1 MRQNFFSILNLIAVT
16 ALISC
21 EQIDQN
27 KFPEAEEK
35 NTFLA
40 SSTFERIKPS
50 IDFYGDIDLKNI
62 KEEVLNDGE
71 ITISTFRIP
80 VTKNGRLI
88 GNIIAVDLGKSGFLP
103 FGDTF
108 AVNFEDY
115 SDFNQMTLSG
125 TIEMVDMNYENFV
138 HSKIRVV
145 ENKIIDWEG
154 NGLSPKLKA
163 KYSYLRKDSTTNKK
177 LNVRTQTFTCDDNKN
192 GDISFSECYRCV
204 KESIDMDGTSTF
216 LCDIPLS
223 GWIGCWAVS
232 TVFCVFISSNY

>member
-1 MRQNFFSILNLIAVT
+1 MRQKFHSILYLIAVT
-16 ALISC
+16 TIISC

-27 KFPEAEEK
+27 KLPEAEEK

-50 IDFYGDIDLKNI
+50 IDFYGDIDIKNI
-62 KEEVLNDGE
+62 KKEVLNNGE

-88 GNIIAVDLGKSGFLP
+88 GNIVAVDLGKSGFLP

-108 AVNFEDY
+108 AVNFENY
-115 SDFNQMTLSG
+115 SNFNQMTLSG

-138 HSKIRVV
+138 HSKIQVV
-145 ENKIIDWEG
+145 ENKILDWEG
-154 NGLSPKLKA
+154 DGLSPKLKA
-163 KYSYLRKDSTTNKK
+163 KYSHLRKVSTSN
-177 LNVRTQTFTCDDNKN
+177 LNLNSRTQTYTCDNNEN

-204 KESIDMDGTSTF
+204 KESIELDGTSSF
-216 LCDIPLS
+216 LCDIPIG
-223 GWIGCWAVS
+223 GWMGCWAVS
-232 TVFCVFISSNY
+232 TVFCVFISSVY

>member
-1 MRQNFFSILNLIAVT
+1 MRQKLFFIWNLIAAAV
-16 ALISC
+16 LISC
-21 EQIDQN
+21 ESIEENQTQLTEN
-27 KFPEAEEK
+27 K
-35 NTFLA
+35 NSFLS

-50 IDFYGDIDLKNI
+50 IDFYGDLDLKNS
-62 KEEVLNDGE
+62 KEEVLNNGE

-115 SDFNQMTLSG
+115 SDFNQKTLSG

-145 ENKIIDWEG
+145 ENNIIDWEG

-163 KYSYLRKDSTTNKK
+163 KYSNLRKDSTTIKK
-177 LNVRTQTFTCDDNKN
+177 LNIRTQTYTCDDNKN
-192 GDISFSECYRCV
+192 GDVSFSECYRCV
-204 KESIDMDGTSTF
+204 KESIEMDGTSAF
-216 LCDIPLS
+216 FCDIPLN